1 MALIPILFSDWW
13 DDSWDSQPRLPRVLD
28 QHFGSGICRNDLL
41 TARAAAQS
49 AIQNQRRSQ
58 YVRPWRNFNLVP
70 LRDSGSAINVTS
82 DKFQINLDV
91 QHFAPEEVTVKAT
104 DNSIIVEGKHEEK
117 QDEHG
122 QISRHF
128 VRRYKLPVGHDA
140 SQIVSSLS
148 SDGIL
153 TISAPK
159 KALPEPEGLRTIPIV
174 QTGQPK
180 SQPNEKSEAQAN
192 NNIDEKK

>member
-13 DDSWDSQPRLPRVLD
+13 DDSWDSQLRLPRLFD
-28 QHFGSGICRNDLL
+28 QHFGSGICGDDLL

-58 YVRPWRNFNLVP
+58 YVRPWRNFNLAP

-128 VRRYKLPVGHDA
+128 VRRYKLPAGHDA
-140 SQIVSSLS
+140 NQIVSSLS
-148 SDGIL
+148 SDGVL

-159 KALPEPEGLRTIPIV
+159 KTLPETEGPRMIQIV

-180 SQPNEKSEAQAN
+180 RQPIEDSQAQTKNKAEEEK
-192 NNIDEKK
+192 

>member
-13 DDSWDSQPRLPRVLD
+13 EDSWDRQLQLPRILD
-28 QHFGSGICRNDLL
+28 QHFGSGIRGDDLL

-70 LRDSGSAINVTS
+70 HRDSGSAINITD

-159 KALPEPEGLRTIPIV
+159 KALPEPEGPRTIQIV
-174 QTGQPK
+174 QIDKPKRQPIEDSK
-180 SQPNEKSEAQAN
+180 AQAKN
-192 NNIDEKK
+192 NTEEKK